1 MKVIFG
7 LGKLKIKKIHWP
19 VVTIGVFDG
28 LHRGHMKLL
37 KETLRCAR
45 RINGLSVV
53 VTFCPHPKNK
63 LSLYSLEH
71 RLKLFK
77 KLGIDICIVL
87 RFSKSF
93 SRISAEAFIKK
104 FLLKIKPRYIIV
116 GENFH
121 FGRSA
126 KGTPE
131 LLERLSKI
139 YDFKLKVV
147 RVVKLKKKTISST
160 DVRFLITQGR
170 LKEAEELLSRP
181 VTILGTVVRGGRWGR
196 RLGFPTANIYPNHE
210 VIPPAGVY
218 IARAF
223 LNKNILKG
231 LCYIGNRPS
240 FSKGAE
246 DIPNINIEMYILDF
260 NRNLYGKDL
269 EIQFIKKIRNERK
282 FTSLASLSQQIKKD
296 IKLSQSYFNPP

>member
-1 MKVIFG
+1 
-7 LGKLKIKKIHWP
+7 
-19 VVTIGVFDG
+19 
-28 LHRGHMKLL
+28 
-37 KETLRCAR
+37 
-45 RINGLSVV
+45 
-53 VTFCPHPKNK
+53 
-63 LSLYSLEH
+63 
-71 RLKLFK
+71 
-77 KLGIDICIVL
+77 
-87 RFSKSF
+87 
-93 SRISAEAFIKK
+93 
-104 FLLKIKPRYIIV
+104 
-116 GENFH
+116 
-121 FGRSA
+121 
-126 KGTPE
+126 
-131 LLERLSKI
+131 
-139 YDFKLKVV
+139 
-147 RVVKLKKKTISST
+147 
-160 DVRFLITQGR
+160 
-170 LKEAEELLSRP
+170 
-181 VTILGTVVRGGRWGR
+181 VVRGGRWGR